1 MNVSPPEVRPGLE
14 PETRDAGVQGIP
26 SDEWS
31 GPGAGAGVKA
41 IWLAGGLTRL
51 YAGLFG
57 ASAMLL
63 MSGGLLMYVV
73 KREPVQVERIEVT
86 GATYL
91 GPEEVVA
98 ISGIEVG
105 RTYDGAALDAAAE
118 RLELHTAV
126 LGAELDASSD
136 GTVTIQLEERSCVA
150 IVQVDTEPGVL
161 FEVDP
166 DLVILSEN
174 RVRCAGLPL
183 VRGQFHKEFDR
194 FLDPDLAGMVNALET
209 LRDNYP
215 RLAARISEMR
225 MNRQGGVSLF
235 MAPRRLRVEMP
246 MHLSE
251 EKLRQLYAT
260 MAYYEQ
266 SGSTSDFIDLRGD
279 EAVFL
284 GD

>member
-1 MNVSPPEVRPGLE
+1 MNVSPPEVRPGTE
-14 PETRDAGVQGIP
+14 PEARDAGTTDFR
-26 SDEWS
+26 SDEW
-31 GPGAGAGVKA
+31 PGAGVRA
-41 IWLAGGLTRL
+41 IWLAGGLTRV
-51 YAGLFG
+51 YATLFG
-57 ASAMLL
+57 ASAVLL
-63 MSGGLLMYVV
+63 LSGGILMYLV
-73 KREPVQVERIEVT
+73 KREPVQVQRIEVL

-91 GPEEVVA
+91 GPDEVIA

-105 RTYDGAALDAAAE
+105 RTYDGADLDAAAE

-126 LGAELDASSD
+126 LGAELDASSE

-166 DLVILSEN
+166 ELVILSEN

-194 FLDPDLAGMVNALET
+194 FLDPDLAGMVSALET

-235 MAPRRLRVEMP
+235 MAPRRLRVELP
-246 MHLSE
+246 LHLTD